1 MELDNIVIVPQK
13 KHRVLPGLIFLG
25 LWLGWLFGGCFVAC
39 NEYRVIKE
47 AQRAQQEKHR
57 VQVERQRR
65 QAAYEQ
71 RLLEEKAT
79 RSGVQNAMDGIKR

>member
-1 MELDNIVIVPQK
+1 MDYEKMALPTKRRSVISRFIVYTLGIVW
-13 KHRVLPGLIFLG
+13 FSA
-25 LWLGWLFGGCFVAC
+25 CAFVAC

-57 VQVERQRR
+57 VQLERQRR
-65 QAAYEQ
+65 QAAYER
-71 RLLEEKAT
+71 RLLEEKSA